1 MLEAILF
8 DLDGT
13 LLDIDMEY
21 FLSRYFKEMGRMA
34 QSQGIV
40 AAGRLVNQILKST
53 DIMIND
59 NKSEK
64 NNEEKFMRHFFSHM
78 EVDER
83 KMRDF
88 FDEFYRSG
96 FPRLSQY
103 CQPFPGIPEMMTKA
117 FESGYKIVIAT
128 NAVFPRTAIQS
139 RLEWAGIGQFPY
151 NLVTSYENMHYCKPF
166 PQYYKEIADKIDT
179 PPTACLMVGNDTG
192 EDLAAGE
199 IGMKTFL
206 VENCLIDRGNSPYS
220 PDWRGR
226 MQDLFSFVDG
236 LVNCGTG

>member
-13 LLDIDMEY
+13 LLDIDIEY
-21 FLSRYFKEMGRMA
+21 FLSRYFEEMGRMA
-34 QSQGIV
+34 QTHGIMD
-40 AAGRLVNQILKST
+40 AGRLVNQILKST

-59 NKSEK
+59 VKPENH
-64 NNEEKFMRHFFSHM
+64 NEEKFMRHFFSHM

-96 FPRLSQY
+96 FPRLNKY
-103 CQPFPGIPEMMTKA
+103 CRPFPGIPEMMEAA
-117 FESGYKIVIAT
+117 FKNGYKIVIAT

-139 RLEWAGIGQFPY
+139 RLEWAGIGQLPY
-151 NLVTSYENMHYCKPF
+151 SLVTSYENMHHCKPF
-166 PQYYKEIADKIDT
+166 PQYYSEIADKIAT
-179 PPTACLMVGNDTG
+179 PPAACLMVGNDTG
-192 EDLAAGE
+192 EDLVAGE

-206 VENCLIDRGNSPYS
+206 VEDRLIDRGNSSYS
-220 PDWRGR
+220 PNWRGS
-226 MQDLFSFVDG
+226 MKDLFSFIDG
-236 LVNCGTG
+236 LKPGAG

>member
-21 FLSRYFKEMGRMA
+21 FLSRYFEEMGRMA
-34 QSQGIV
+34 QLQGI
-40 AAGRLVNQILKST
+40 ADAKRLVNQILKST

-59 NKSEK
+59 VDTEK
-64 NNEEKFMRHFFSHM
+64 HNEEKFMRHFFSHL

-83 KMRDF
+83 KMREF

-103 CQPFPGIPEMMTKA
+103 CRPFPGIPEMIAGA
-117 FESGYKIVIAT
+117 FKRGFKIVIAT
-128 NAVFPRTAIQS
+128 NAVFPRTAIQN
-139 RLEWAGIGQFPY
+139 RLEWAGIGKLPY
-151 NLVTSYENMHYCKPF
+151 SLITSYENMHHCKPF
-166 PQYYKEIADKIDT
+166 PQYYMEIADRIAT
-179 PPTACLMVGNDTG
+179 PPSACLMVGNDTG

-206 VENCLIDRGNSPYS
+206 VEERLIDRGNSPYS
-220 PDWRGR
+220 PNWRGS

-236 LVNCGTG
+236 LNKPGAG